1 MFTCHPSTPT
11 PTFTMTQFT
20 PAPELTELQLDRA
33 MAAQIHREL
42 RRGFDGG
49 AHRPVAARRAA
60 LQRLRSAVE
69 RYEDELTE
77 ALLAD
82 LNKPPFESYT
92 SEIGFVYQ
100 DIDHTLAHLDAW
112 TRARKVSVGVA
123 LFPTRAQVFRD
134 PKGVALVIAP
144 WNYPFNLA
152 MAPLVSAV
160 AAGCCVALKPG
171 EDTPHTARV
180 IEAIV
185 TEAFAPDHVRVVQ
198 GPGAQVVPTLMAAGR
213 FDHVF
218 YTGSTGVGREIGER
232 CGRDLIPCTL
242 ELGGKSPAIVF
253 ADAALDATVDRI
265 VWGKCYNLG
274 QTCVAPDYVLVQD
287 EIYDEFLARLRRG
300 ILEAYGEDPQE
311 SPDLARVIND
321 KHFGRLRDLLA
332 AATVYHGGQH
342 DASDRFVAPS
352 ILTDVELDGPLMT
365 DEIFGPLLPVLRFDD
380 WEEAKSI
387 VALNPDPLAAY
398 AFTQSDATAERF
410 VAELR
415 FGGGCINDTVIHLGI
430 AGAPFGGVGTS
441 GHGRYHG
448 EAGIRAFTYEKTV
461 ARTSGIINLPTRYA
475 PYRTSFL
482 RAVKWLLG

>member
-1 MFTCHPSTPT
+1 
-11 PTFTMTQFT
+11 MTQFT
-20 PAPELTELQLDRA
+20 HTPQLSSLQLTRP
-33 MAAQIHREL
+33 AAQAVHSQL
-42 RRGFDGG
+42 RRGFDSG
-49 AHRPVAARRAA
+49 AYRPAAVRRKALERLRAA
-60 LQRLRSAVE
+60 VE
-69 RYEDELTE
+69 SREDDLTE
-77 ALLAD
+77 ALRAD

-112 TRARKVSVGVA
+112 TRSRRVPVGVA
-123 LFPTRAQVFRD
+123 LFPTRAKVHRH

-152 MAPLVSAV
+152 LAPLVSAV

-171 EDTPHTARV
+171 EDTPQTA
-180 IEAIV
+180 IIIGEIV
-185 TEAFAPDHVRVVQ
+185 AEAFASDHVQVVQ
-198 GPGAQVVPTLMAAGR
+198 GPGAQVVPTLMEAGR

-218 YTGSTGVGREIGER
+218 YTGSTAVGREIGER

-242 ELGGKSPAIVF
+242 ELGGKSPAVVF

-274 QTCVAPDYVLVQD
+274 QTCVAPDYVLVED
-287 EIYDEFLARLRRG
+287 ALYDRFLARLREG
-300 ILEAYGEDPQE
+300 ILSAYGDDPQA
-311 SPDLARVIND
+311 SPDLARIIND

-332 AATVYHGGQH
+332 AGTIYHGGQH
-342 DASDRFVAPS
+342 DASDRFIAPTV
-352 ILTDVELDGPLMT
+352 LTEVELDGPLMT
-365 DEIFGPLLPVLRFDD
+365 DEIFGPLLPVLRFGD

-387 VALNPDPLAAY
+387 IALNPDPLAAY
-398 AFTQSDATAERF
+398 CFTESDTTADRF
-410 VAELR
+410 VDQLR
-415 FGGGCINDTVIHLGI
+415 FGGGCINDVVIHLGI
-430 AGAPFGGVGTS
+430 PSAPFGGVGTS

-461 ARTSGIINLPTRYA
+461 ARTSGKLNVPVRYA
-475 PYRTSFL
+475 PYRDSFL